1 MNHSTIMRMAFDFL
15 SIPAMS
21 VIGTK
26 LYISLLRS
34 RLDID
39 ILEATE
45 CLLRRNKAGLQEET
59 E

>member
-1 MNHSTIMRMAFDFL
+1 MRMAFDFL

-21 VIGTK
+21 AETERVFIDTK

-45 CLLRRNKAGLQEET
+45 CLLRWNRAGLQEGT

>member
-21 VIGTK
+21 AETERVFIDTK

-39 ILEATE
+39 I
-45 CLLRRNKAGLQEET
+45 
-59 E
+59 